1 MAEDQQIERVASM
14 MFAAALAFTNTI
26 GRKGWAWD
34 ECDDRTKEYWRNMAK
49 HARDIFDEPNQ
60 NVGASS

>member
-1 MAEDQQIERVASM
+1 MADDQQIERVASM

-49 HARDIFDEPNQ
+49 HARAIFDEPNQ
-60 NVGASS
+60 NGGA